1 MLEWCLTCFRWKMP
15 SAAGGTPGQ
24 ELPTR
29 QKPYR
34 KPARNSAAASA
45 AYTFLTLPAANS
57 GSEHLSRANPI
68 PNLIL
73 YDSVPVAHVREANGS
88 WHAFTRWLS
97 LRAIKTNISW
107 VQERTAGGKQAVAV
121 GEWQQHQQQG

>member
-24 ELPTR
+24 ELPTL

-34 KPARNSAAASA
+34 KHARNSAAASA
-45 AYTFLTLPAANS
+45 AYTFLTLPATNS
-57 GSEHLSRANPI
+57 GSEHLSKANSV
-68 PNLIL
+68 PNLTL
-73 YDSVPVAHVREANGS
+73 YESVPVAQVRGADDI

-107 VQERTAGGKQAVAV
+107 VRERTAGSK
-121 GEWQQHQQQG
+121 